1 MALKITAVRK
11 RKCISQKEK
20 DKDKDKD
27 KDKER
32 EKNEGEEKVW
42 SWKMQ
47 ISTYLG
53 FGSARVN
60 FPILG
65 NTQEPVGHC
74 CLLDSI

>member
-32 EKNEGEEKVW
+32 ERKTKAKKKFEAGKCK
-42 SWKMQ
+42 SPL
-47 ISTYLG
+47 I
-53 FGSARVN
+53 
-60 FPILG
+60 
-65 NTQEPVGHC
+65 
-74 CLLDSI
+74 